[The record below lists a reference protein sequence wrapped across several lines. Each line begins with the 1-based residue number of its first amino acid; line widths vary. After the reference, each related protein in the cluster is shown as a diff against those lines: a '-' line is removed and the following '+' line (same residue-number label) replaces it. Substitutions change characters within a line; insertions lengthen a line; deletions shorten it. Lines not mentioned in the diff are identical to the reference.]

1 MTAGRIARGL
11 LIALMI
17 LVVGA
22 FLLASTAAVGY
33 SLVARDLPRPSE
45 LRGRASSFETARIY
59 DRNGQLLY
67 ALADPNA
74 GNRTYVPLD
83 RISPLLVQ
91 ATIATEDKRFYENP
105 GFDVLALTRAI
116 VTAAREQQA
125 VAGTSTITQQ
135 LVRAVLLLS
144 LIHISEPT
152 RPY

>member
-1 MTAGRIARGL
+1 MTTGRVGRGL
-11 LIALMI
+11 LITFMI

-45 LRGRASSFETARIY
+45 LRGRASTFETARIY
-59 DRNGQLLY
+59 DRNGQQLY
-67 ALADPNA
+67 ALADPNT

-83 RISPLLVQ
+83 RISPLLIQ
-91 ATIATEDKRFYENP
+91 ATISTEDQRFYENP
-105 GFDVLALTRAI
+105 GFDVFALTRA
-116 VTAAREQQA
+116 VVMAVREGEA
-125 VAGTSTITQQ
+125 
-135 LVRAVLLLS
+135 LS